1 MQKTT
6 RNATIL
12 GVGLSISAFIGW
24 LFLREAKRSPQPD
37 TIVRSR
43 IAEPETISEIPL
55 PLEDTEDDGDSASTG
70 DDLTEIRGIGPLYA
84 GALRSIGIHR
94 FEQLAA
100 ETPDSLAERLTPH
113 VSVNPQR
120 IRDDDWIGQ
129 AARKAQR

>member
-12 GVGLSISAFIGW
+12 GVGLSISAFVGW

-43 IAEPETISEIPL
+43 VAEPEPISEIPL
-55 PLEDTEDDGDSASTG
+55 PLEDTEDDEPPTLG

-84 GALRSIGIHR
+84 GALRAIGIHR
-94 FEQLAA
+94 FDQLAG
-100 ETPDSLAERLTPH
+100 ETPDGLAGRLTPH

-129 AARKAQR
+129 AASKAQR